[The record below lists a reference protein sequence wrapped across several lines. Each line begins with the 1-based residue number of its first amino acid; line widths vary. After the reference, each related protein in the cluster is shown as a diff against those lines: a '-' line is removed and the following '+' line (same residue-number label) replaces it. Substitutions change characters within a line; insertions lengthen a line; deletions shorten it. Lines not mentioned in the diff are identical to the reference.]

1 MKKFAPRKILVPVD
15 FSDFSK
21 DALEAAEGIAEAR
34 GAAITLLHVM
44 VEPQA
49 SVPYEVYIDW
59 QKVKGEIQADAEKL
73 LSQMASG
80 GGPAGKAEKR
90 LEWGEPAAKIA
101 QIAQEG
107 SFDLIV
113 MATHGRTGLSRLFL
127 GSVAERV
134 IRHAPCPVLSFRP
147 KQQ

>member
-1 MKKFAPRKILVPVD
+1 MKTFAPKKVLVPVD
-15 FSDFSK
+15 FSEFSK
-21 DALEAAEGIAEAR
+21 EALEAAKSIAELR
-34 GAAITLLHVM
+34 GAEITVLHVM

-59 QKVKGEIQADAEKL
+59 QKVKGEIRADAEKL
-73 LSQMASG
+73 LAKMVASNG
-80 GGPAGKAEKR
+80 AAAKAAKR
-90 LEWGEPAAKIA
+90 LEWGEPASTIARVAK
-101 QIAQEG
+101 EG

-127 GSVAERV
+127 GSVAEGV

-147 KQQ
+147 KQ